1 MSLRPKEGRFDVERG
16 NWGKCIIEVFSFD
29 FVRVEFKSHIYIL
42 IINGSNIYI
51 YVLKRCELFCKLLLG
66 LKTK

>member
-51 YVLKRCELFCKLLLG
+51 YVLKS
-66 LKTK
+66 